1 MFTCFFFFFFCF
13 FPECSG
19 VEAKQPNSAIR
30 KCVRVQLIKNGKK
43 ITAFVPRDGSL
54 NYIEENDEVLVAG
67 FGRKGHAVGD
77 IPGVRFKV
85 CLNLMCYT
93 NNFYAQ
99 HKFRAMFF

>member
-1 MFTCFFFFFFCF
+1 MIICNHRFKITNSKIIFR
-13 FPECSG
+13 G

-43 ITAFVPRDGSL
+43 ITAFVPRDGCL
-54 NYIEENDEVLVAG
+54 NNIEENDEVLVAG

-85 CLNLMCYT
+85 CSEFVTTWSKKKNCKLCY
-93 NNFYAQ
+93 
-99 HKFRAMFF
+99 